1 MKNII
6 QEKNLLPL
14 TFQYLEVFEK
24 EKFKVSNNIVFYVKC
39 EMCSTD
45 FYKRTK
51 PNKNLTRLI

>member
-1 MKNII
+1 MKNLI

-14 TFQYLEVFEK
+14 TFQYLEVFKK
-24 EKFKVSNNIVFYVKC
+24 EKFKLNNNVVFYVKC
-39 EMCSTD
+39 ETCLTD